1 MVKKLKPG
9 KCGQTAGLIGTNFGA
24 LMQIHLE
31 RVVGPTKLA
40 GGGGIGVRGSE
51 IKKSEKAHGQFVVTD
66 VQFRH
71 LFLVYIKYVAL
82 PEVTCG

>member
-31 RVVGPTKLA
+31 RVVGPKKLA
-40 GGGGIGVRGSE
+40 GGIGVRGRGRGSE
-51 IKKSEKAHGQFVVTD
+51 IQKSEKAHVNT
-66 VQFRH
+66 H
-71 LFLVYIKYVAL
+71 
-82 PEVTCG
+82 TCIFIYKG

>member
-31 RVVGPTKLA
+31 RVVGPKKLA
-40 GGGGIGVRGSE
+40 GGIVVRGGGVGGQ
-51 IKKSEKAHGQFVVTD
+51 KFKSQKTHM
-66 VQFRH
+66 
-71 LFLVYIKYVAL
+71 
-82 PEVTCG
+82 